1 MIKIN
6 PRKLILIDAI
16 GAILSSIIIVFGLIY
31 LDDILG
37 MPKKILRLLA
47 VIPLFY
53 FIYSLFC
60 YLKIEKLN
68 NFLKIIALANLCY
81 CLLTL
86 TFVFYHFTKLTI
98 FEILYFILEI
108 IVLIILSII
117 ELKTSKNIT

>member
-37 MPKKILRLLA
+37 MPKNILRLLA
-47 VIPLFY
+47 VIPIFY
-53 FIYSLFC
+53 FIYSLIC

-98 FEILYFILEI
+98 FEIFYFISEI
-108 IVLIILSII
+108 IVIIILSII
-117 ELKTSKNIT
+117 ELKTSKIIT